1 MLLRNLTYEEHVK
14 EDDNHIKISEVSLPD
29 VIFEPDM
36 ICMEVDMMKD
46 LYGNILLSGVS
57 TKFPGIVDRMS
68 IEITALAPSS
78 MKIKVFAPPHILSH
92 FS

>member
-1 MLLRNLTYEEHVK
+1 
-14 EDDNHIKISEVSLPD
+14 
-29 VIFEPDM
+29 
-36 ICMEVDMMKD
+36 MKD
-46 LYGNILLSGVS
+46 LYGNILLSGGS
-57 TKFPGIVDRMS
+57 TKFPGIFDRMS